1 MLIITKE
8 QFGVFAKDRL
18 HAVARQLADRTIKR
32 HPAAFAGR
40 GPEEIATALEPDITF
55 AHEQGFR
62 SMRMLERYAD
72 LCATLGAGFGA
83 REEWARDILSHTDM
97 SPTTKLDKIEETA
110 IFVLLGRR

>member
-8 QFGVFAKDRL
+8 QLAIFANARL
-18 HAVARQLADRTIKR
+18 HAVAHQLANRTMKR
-32 HPAAFAGR
+32 HPEACAGR
-40 GPEEIATALEPDITF
+40 EPEEIAAALEPDIAF

-72 LCATLGAGFGA
+72 LCTTLGAGFGA

-97 SPTTKLDKIEETA
+97 SPTTKLDRIEETA
-110 IFVLLGRR
+110 IFVLLARR